1 MFLEPDKLA
10 LLSIENFEIE
20 PDLLILKRIEEVIA
34 RTKEYRNSSLETHE
48 KTITQLGNEL
58 RNLKSEME
66 LLTKV
71 SGINYEN
78 LKKLGKGDQESDKDI
93 GDKHIFAVMKEKAT
107 EMDHLKLTLA
117 KNLNDLESQLN
128 SLNIAK
134 KNMLDKCNAL
144 SEEQENLT
152 KEAMTKNPDSRAI
165 RINIYRS
172 LGIDLELAE
181 YIDGADDRDRIVI
194 YNKDTNLVN
203 ILNVEDKYSEYFI
216 TNYIWERLGG
226 YD

>member
-107 EMDHLKLTLA
+107 EMDNLKLTL
-117 KNLNDLESQLN
+117 LFR
-128 SLNIAK
+128 
-134 KNMLDKCNAL
+134 
-144 SEEQENLT
+144 T
-152 KEAMTKNPDSRAI
+152 
-165 RINIYRS
+165 
-172 LGIDLELAE
+172 
-181 YIDGADDRDRIVI
+181 V
-194 YNKDTNLVN
+194 
-203 ILNVEDKYSEYFI
+203 
-216 TNYIWERLGG
+216 
-226 YD
+226 